1 MVQDGPEWQK
11 HNNNNKNKSINKIE
25 CLLTAKYNNEKRVIS
40 TYIPTLALTLFQ
52 KHALKHNRILYP
64 LHAQVYPIFVVWFFR
79 IFSVPYF
86 FECACISGSGFS
98 VFTYP
103 EVCGKKY
110 ERMCRTIRCER
121 WKKINL
127 FKFSWLIRQC
137 AASHRSEQQH
147 WLSANTS
154 TEGKSKIGRFCG
166 IGWVRLEY
174 PQNICQLLLLF
185 VSERTQ
191 TSTSKPVECYTKISL
206 IIMHH
211 LFDSEKGNSRIYSYV
226 TRYIVS
232 QDANLPKLICVFFY

>member
-1 MVQDGPEWQK
+1 ML
-11 HNNNNKNKSINKIE
+11 KSIPSSSYGFSAFFPSLTFSSVRAFLAVAFPF
-25 CLLTAKYNNEKRVIS
+25 LLT
-40 TYIPTLALTLFQ
+40 Q
-52 KHALKHNRILYP
+52 KCVERNMK
-64 LHAQVYPIFVVWFFR
+64 
-79 IFSVPYF
+79 
-86 FECACISGSGFS
+86 ECVEQYGARD
-98 VFTYP
+98 
-103 EVCGKKY
+103 E
-110 ERMCRTIRCER
+110 
-121 WKKINL
+121 KKINL